1 MNKVF
6 KRITGSIRIKLILCF
21 LVPVLIII
29 LGISAYMNSSKAIIN
44 TLQMQQYHQLKNWK
58 YYELIL
64 ENAEDKV
71 LISSRHSYT

>member
-21 LVPVLIII
+21 LVPVLLIII

-44 TLQMQQYHQLKNWK
+44 TFTDATVSSVEK
-58 YYELIL
+58 L
-64 ENAEDKV
+64 ESITS
-71 LISSRHSYT
+71 LF